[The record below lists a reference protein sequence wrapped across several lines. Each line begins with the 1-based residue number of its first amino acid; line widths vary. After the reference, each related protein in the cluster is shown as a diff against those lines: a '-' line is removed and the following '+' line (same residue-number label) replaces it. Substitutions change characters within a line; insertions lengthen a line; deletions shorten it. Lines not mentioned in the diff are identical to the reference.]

1 LNNYL
6 PGINISRN
14 NIATPRKVNE
24 AGSDTSKMSD
34 YTIVDERRNM
44 LGRILGEK
52 AKLDQLIAK
61 PETTE
66 IQRKQML
73 EAKDRLKAVEAKFI
87 THLASLDQEKTDL
100 PKLSLNQDDST
111 SPESI
116 LGQPLLEEV
125 QREKL
130 KLNNLLNN
138 PSTTAKQKSDINLA
152 MNRLNTVETKLITHL
167 SSSDKGQESLPKDNI
182 EATNPETLISKIEA
196 QRARLDSVLLDPS
209 TTEEEK
215 IRLNAAKERLVQ
227 AGDKLKQPQPLL

>member
-1 LNNYL
+1 M
-6 PGINISRN
+6 
-14 NIATPRKVNE
+14 NE